1 MASVARSTG
10 RDFSSVYAGAFA
22 RHQLQRHAMKIDLS
36 CLSSLRPLR
45 RKILLGALLAVPVLV
60 FMLTRSGAAPEAAK
74 GVPASTQASRP
85 TLSVLSVRPSP
96 EAWPET
102 LSAAGNIAAWQEA
115 TIGAEISNYR
125 IVEVRAEVG
134 DTVRKGQVL
143 ARIDPSTT
151 ASEVAEARA
160 TVAELEATLAEA
172 KANSERARQLREKGF
187 YSAQQSTQS
196 LTAEQTA
203 AARLNAARARL
214 QAAELRLA
222 RTQIVAPDDGVI
234 SARAATVGSLSQP
247 GQELFRLIRGGRLEW
262 RAEVTASELA
272 RLQAGQP
279 VHLVAPGGETV
290 AGRVRTLA
298 PTVDGQTR
306 NALVYA
312 DVETTAGKTLGPGM
326 FVRGEFELGRRE
338 ALTLPQA
345 AVVLREGFTY
355 VFRIEGEGSETAT
368 NTAAATAKVALTKVG
383 TGRRLGERI
392 EVAGLAPD
400 ARVVAS
406 GAGFLAD
413 GDTVRLVAPE
423 TAAVTPAASATKA
436 AP

>member
-1 MASVARSTG
+1 
-10 RDFSSVYAGAFA
+10 
-22 RHQLQRHAMKIDLS
+22 MKIDTGFLRAHRRALIVGGLILVAAALVLS
-36 CLSSLRPLR
+36 FGHGKPAAQPPTPAGAGGAPRP
-45 RKILLGALLAVPVLV
+45 A
-60 FMLTRSGAAPEAAK
+60 
-74 GVPASTQASRP
+74 
-85 TLSVLSVRPSP
+85 LSVTVTSP
-96 EAWPET
+96 RSESWPEM
-102 LSAAGNIAAWQEA
+102 LAAAGNVAAWQEA

-125 IVEVRAEVG
+125 ILEVRAEVG

-143 ARIDPSTT
+143 ARIDASTT
-151 ASEVAEARA
+151 MSEVAEARA

-196 LTAEQTA
+196 LTVEQTA

-234 SARAATVGSLSQP
+234 SARTATVGSLSQP

-262 RAEVTASELA
+262 RAEVTASELS
-272 RLQAGQP
+272 RLQLGLA
-279 VHLVAPGGETV
+279 VRLTAPGGELIN
-290 AGRVRTLA
+290 GRVRALA

-312 DVETTAGKTLGPGM
+312 DVDVTAGQTLGPGM
-326 FVRGEFELGRRE
+326 FVRGEFELGQRT
-338 ALTLPQA
+338 ALTLPQS
-345 AVVLREGFTY
+345 AVILREGFAY
-355 VFRIEGEGSETAT
+355 VFRLEGDDPGS
-368 NTAAATAKVALTKVG
+368 AKVALTKVVA
-383 TGRRLGERI
+383 GRRQGDRI
-392 EVAGLAPD
+392 EVSGLAAD
-400 ARVVAS
+400 VRVVAS

-413 GDTVRLVAPE
+413 GDTVRLVDSA
-423 TAAVTPAASATKA
+423 TASAAKA